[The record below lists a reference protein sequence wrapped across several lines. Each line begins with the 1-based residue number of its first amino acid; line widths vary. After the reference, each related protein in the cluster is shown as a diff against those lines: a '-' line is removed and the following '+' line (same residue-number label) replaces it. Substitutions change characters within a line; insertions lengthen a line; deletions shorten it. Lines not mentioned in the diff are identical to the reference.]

1 MKKPELNEKMLQRVE
16 EIKLATYKYLQ
27 ALLEVD
33 DKEMEALGLWN
44 DNILQK
50 LSGYTMSILS
60 RKNLFVCS
68 PYIFEEYKIPYLC
81 TLAEC
86 KCKKCVR
93 QDEFM
98 HKERM
103 CAYVQDLL
111 EGAGYQSKGVYR
123 PYPDCRMK
131 TNSPKAF
138 CPVCQRAISRI
149 IEFYTVEQ

>member
-33 DKEMEALGLWN
+33 DKEMEALGLW
-44 DNILQK
+44 DDKFLQE
-50 LSGYTMSILS
+50 LSAYATNMLE
-60 RKNLFVCS
+60 RKNLFICS
-68 PYIFEEYKIPYLC
+68 PYIFEEFKIPYLC

-93 QDEFM
+93 QDEFL

-103 CAYVQDLL
+103 CAYVQELL
-111 EGAGYQSKGVYR
+111 EGAGFSISSMEEGGISVKEDDSDDTFLIHIALEER
-123 PYPDCRMK
+123 PKD
-131 TNSPKAF
+131 A
-138 CPVCQRAISRI
+138 
-149 IEFYTVEQ
+149 ED